1 VARAEDGTRNR
12 FPPSGGDLVSR
23 APHYNAL
30 IRQGID
36 DRDLY
41 RRALSQVREPGL
53 QALLAEN
60 LHTLD
65 ALIGDLQA
73 QVHATGRTPAR
84 HGTLPGAVRSAL
96 ADMVTGM
103 ASNRDSAWVHYLAR
117 NECALLNSF
126 EQQMA
131 HASDEGARVLRVQ
144 LSRLHGIHKDMHC
157 LAGTTHG

>member
-1 VARAEDGTRNR
+1 M
-12 FPPSGGDLVSR
+12 SR
-23 APHYNAL
+23 APQYNSL
-30 IRQGID
+30 IRRGID

-60 LHTLD
+60 LQTLD
-65 ALIGDLQA
+65 TLIGDLQA
-73 QVHATGRTPAR
+73 QVHAAGGSPAR
-84 HGTLPGAVRSAL
+84 HGTLAGAVRSAL
-96 ADMVTGM
+96 ADMMTGM

-117 NECALLNSF
+117 HECALLRQF
-126 EQQMA
+126 EQQA
-131 HASDEGARVLRVQ
+131 AQASDESARVLRVQ

>member
-1 VARAEDGTRNR
+1 M
-12 FPPSGGDLVSR
+12 SR
-23 APHYNAL
+23 VPHYNAL
-30 IRQGID
+30 IRRGID

-41 RRALSQVREPGL
+41 RRALADVREPGL

-60 LHTLD
+60 LQTLD

-73 QVHATGRTPAR
+73 QVHASGRTPAR
-84 HGTLPGAVRSAL
+84 HGTLTGAIRSAL
-96 ADMVTGM
+96 AAMVTGL

-131 HASDEGARVLRVQ
+131 QASGESARVLRVQ
-144 LSRLHGIHKDMHC
+144 LSRLYGIHKDMHC
-157 LAGTTHG
+157 LAGTNHG

>member
-1 VARAEDGTRNR
+1 M
-12 FPPSGGDLVSR
+12 SR
-23 APHYNAL
+23 TPQYNAL

-36 DRDLY
+36 DRDMY
-41 RRALSQVREPGL
+41 RRALAQVREPGL

-73 QVHATGRTPAR
+73 QVHAAGFSPAR
-84 HGTLPGAVRSAL
+84 HGTLAGAARSAL
-96 ADMVTGM
+96 AEMVTGM
-103 ASNRDSAWVHYLAR
+103 ASNRDSAWIHYLAR

-131 HASDEGARVLRVQ
+131 QASDDSARVLRVQ

>member
-1 VARAEDGTRNR
+1 M
-12 FPPSGGDLVSR
+12 SR
-23 APHYNAL
+23 TPQYNAL

-36 DRDLY
+36 DRDMY
-41 RRALSQVREPGL
+41 RRALAQVREPGL

-65 ALIGDLQA
+65 TLIGDLQA
-73 QVHATGRTPAR
+73 QVHATGSTPAR
-84 HGTLPGAVRSAL
+84 HGTLAGAVRSAL
-96 ADMVTGM
+96 AEMVTGM
-103 ASNRDSAWVHYLAR
+103 ASNRDSAWIHYLAR

-131 HASDEGARVLRVQ
+131 QASDDSARVLRVQ

>member
-1 VARAEDGTRNR
+1 
-12 FPPSGGDLVSR
+12 VSQ
-23 APHYNAL
+23 ASHYNAL

-41 RRALSQVREPGL
+41 RRALAQVREPGL

-73 QVHATGRTPAR
+73 QVHATGRTPAS
-84 HGTLPGAVRSAL
+84 HGTLAGAVRSAL
-96 ADMVTGM
+96 AEMMTGM
-103 ASNRDSAWVHYLAR
+103 ASNRDSAWVHCLAR
-117 NECALLNSF
+117 NECALLKSF
-126 EQQMA
+126 ERQMA
-131 HASDEGARVLRVQ
+131 RASDDSARVLRVQ

>member
-1 VARAEDGTRNR
+1 MSHT
-12 FPPSGGDLVSR
+12 PQ
-23 APHYNAL
+23 YNAL

-36 DRDLY
+36 DRDMY
-41 RRALSQVREPGL
+41 RRALAQVREPGL

-65 ALIGDLQA
+65 TLIGDLQA
-73 QVHATGRTPAR
+73 QVHAAGLTPAR
-84 HGTLPGAVRSAL
+84 HGTLAGAVRSAL
-96 ADMVTGM
+96 GEMVTGM

-126 EQQMA
+126 ERQIAQ
-131 HASDEGARVLRVQ
+131 ASDDSARVLRVQ

>member
-1 VARAEDGTRNR
+1 M
-12 FPPSGGDLVSR
+12 SR

-30 IRQGID
+30 IRRGID

-41 RRALSQVREPGL
+41 RRALVQVREPGL

-73 QVHATGRTPAR
+73 QMHAAGRTPAR
-84 HGTLPGAVRSAL
+84 HGTLAGAVRGAL

-117 NECALLNSF
+117 HECALLNSF

-131 HASDEGARVLRVQ
+131 QASDESARVLRVQ

>member
-1 VARAEDGTRNR
+1 MSQV
-12 FPPSGGDLVSR
+12 
-23 APHYNAL
+23 PHYNAL
-30 IRQGID
+30 IRRGID

-41 RRALSQVREPGL
+41 RRALADVREPGL

-60 LHTLD
+60 LQTLD

-73 QVHATGRTPAR
+73 QVHAIGRTPAR
-84 HGTLPGAVRSAL
+84 HGTLTGAIRSAL
-96 ADMVTGM
+96 AEMVTGL

-131 HASDEGARVLRVQ
+131 QASDESARVLRVQ

>member
-1 VARAEDGTRNR
+1 M
-12 FPPSGGDLVSR
+12 SR
-23 APHYNAL
+23 TPQYNAL

-36 DRDLY
+36 DRDMY
-41 RRALSQVREPGL
+41 RRALAQVREPGL

-65 ALIGDLQA
+65 TLIGDLQA
-73 QVHATGRTPAR
+73 QVHAAGFTPAR
-84 HGTLPGAVRSAL
+84 HGTLAGAVRSAL
-96 ADMVTGM
+96 TEMVTGM
-103 ASNRDSAWVHYLAR
+103 ASNRDSAWIHYLAR

-131 HASDEGARVLRVQ
+131 QASDDSARVLRVQ

>member
-1 VARAEDGTRNR
+1 M
-12 FPPSGGDLVSR
+12 SR

-30 IRQGID
+30 IRRGID

-41 RRALSQVREPGL
+41 RRALVQVREPGL
-53 QALLAEN
+53 QALLAD
-60 LHTLD
+60 LHTLN

-73 QVHATGRTPAR
+73 QMQAAGRSPAR
-84 HGTLPGAVRSAL
+84 HGTLAGAVRGAL

-117 NECALLNSF
+117 HECALLNIF

-131 HASDEGARVLRVQ
+131 QASDESARVLRVQ

>member
-1 VARAEDGTRNR
+1 M
-12 FPPSGGDLVSR
+12 SR

-41 RRALSQVREPGL
+41 RRALSQVREPG
-53 QALLAEN
+53 
-60 LHTLD
+60 
-65 ALIGDLQA
+65 LQA